1 MLPMKW
7 KRDGAEGAK
16 VHIFATDLTVEGN
29 PDKAV
34 KYAIEKMGKIGTLVN
49 NAGMG
54 RFEMVPDIKDESYQE
69 QFQLNVWAC
78 MAMVRSAVPHF
89 IGKWWR
95 VLLKL

>member
-1 MLPMKW
+1 
-7 KRDGAEGAK
+7 
-16 VHIFATDLTVEGN
+16 
-29 PDKAV
+29 
-34 KYAIEKMGKIGTLVN
+34 MGKIGTLVN

-89 IGKWWR
+89 K
-95 VLLKL
+95 